1 MIKWP
6 PCVQN
11 TLSEMMTYKDV
22 GEDDN
27 ARQVPSQVKGLQVKG
42 DPTLSEDPLPEPIA
56 MVNTQ
61 QSQECPL
68 NGFETVP
75 TASCE
80 RGPKT
85 DKYSWPCPARVLQY
99 CVFRGKRAFKF
110 L

>member
-6 PCVQN
+6 PCIQN
-11 TLSEMMTYKDV
+11 TLSEIVTSKDV

-68 NGFETVP
+68 NEFEAVP
-75 TASCE
+75 SATC
-80 RGPKT
+80 
-85 DKYSWPCPARVLQY
+85 ARVQKPISI
-99 CVFRGKRAFKF
+99 RGRAPQG
-110 L
+110 